1 MPKPKNHEHNQMIH
15 CLPRDALPG
24 LHCRLSLSY
33 SITEKHQV
41 IEIAT
46 NDSPF
51 PYIEKLLGCFYRVLL
66 ALKQGFD
73 DFFPPFVPLTSQIIK
88 QILILHK
95 DNEPLLGTFMTVSF
109 FSVCE
114 SVTKSERTQ
123 AQDSVSLELEGK
135 GFLQQPPSVQ
145 WRKRGSR
152 SPRGRKKRTPHSAT
166 VTHTSLLFCAPHT
179 VRNTHNLQTHT
190 QVSREETGTGPG
202 KSGQA
207 IRIQ

>member
-1 MPKPKNHEHNQMIH
+1 MPKPKNHEHNQMMH

-24 LHCRLSLSY
+24 VHCRLSLTY

-46 NDSPF
+46 NDIPF

-73 DFFPPFVPLTSQIIK
+73 DFFPPFVPLTNQIIK

-135 GFLQQPPSVQ
+135 GFLQQPLSVQ
-145 WRKRGSR
+145 CEGKRSSR
-152 SPRGRKKRTPHSAT
+152 SPRGRKKHTTLRYCHTRHSPLLGTPH
-166 VTHTSLLFCAPHT
+166 C
-179 VRNTHNLQTHT
+179 QKHT
-190 QVSREETGTGPG
+190 QSPNSHSGIQGGNRDRSREIWTGN
-202 KSGQA
+202 
-207 IRIQ
+207 